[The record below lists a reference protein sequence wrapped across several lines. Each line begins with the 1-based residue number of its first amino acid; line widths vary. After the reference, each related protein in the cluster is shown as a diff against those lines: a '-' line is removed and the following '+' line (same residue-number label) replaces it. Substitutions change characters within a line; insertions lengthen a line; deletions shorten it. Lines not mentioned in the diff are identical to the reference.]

1 MENLKVGEIYHI
13 TDNEYPGKK
22 IIYRHEGMAD
32 SQRGYGFYIS
42 DLNGSEFEFQ
52 KSTPYLQGRNI
63 KKATEL
69 ESKWLKYC
77 IKNNI
82 YVSYHDFMMDYK
94 HKLTGRKVRA
104 LIDNPYSGTVPKG
117 EIGVIISTSGYIY
130 VDFPSQQ
137 GYLLNGDI
145 DESKIE
151 LLPPDFIGDNPRKLK
166 WYMKYEPMTEN
177 QFKFLVYHLGK
188 QFVQHCHFTCT
199 LSNFKSKGFIRESD
213 CSNGWSIDN
222 NNQGHE
228 VLKKISDFIPL
239 HEVGKWYKFKGK
251 DTYAKFK
258 DLSPCG
264 KHFYFSQ
271 CILEGKYEKV
281 EGSWYTK
288 HCEDYASNIE
298 ILKFTKPAKNMK
310 RFPIGPIAIKDIRN
324 NRIYSDFTKIKNVKH
339 GNCRLADSPD
349 IRIIGYEDDLYV
361 VRWTDYDG
369 REVIQGFKEEDLV
382 EAKNPEKLV
391 FGKFNIGDIVVSMQ
405 DITAYRSK
413 GDLFV
418 VLPNSSKNAL
428 WYRTHIYNEEANST
442 KSDGWRLAT
451 DDEKKLYENG
461 ITNIKCECCVKIT
474 KENAYQLNLF
484 LELNKDKYC
493 GYHPYWGVSET
504 SIGNFF
510 HFPSYEGISGTYIHT
525 SPEKHY
531 PEVTLEEL
539 YEKAGYEPFGYKP
552 FEKKPVEIKAV
563 LEEMAFRIKDHK
575 KEQKDNRLIQLK
587 IRDKSVTTT
596 TQQRVKLKIIKP
608 SLITIKN

>member
-42 DLNGSEFEFQ
+42 DLNGSEFEFR

-69 ESKWLKYC
+69 ESEWLKCC
-77 IKNNI
+77 IKNDAYI
-82 YVSYHDFMMDYK
+82 RYCDFMIK
-94 HKLTGRKVRA
+94 HNLKGRKVRA
-104 LIDNPYSGTVPKG
+104 LIDRPNAGMVLKG
-117 EIGVIISTSGYIY
+117 EIGIITSTSGSIY

-137 GYLLNGDI
+137 GYILNGGI

-151 LLPPDFIGDNPRKLK
+151 LLPPDFIGDKPIKLK

-177 QFKFLVYHLGK
+177 QFKFLIYHLGK
-188 QFVQHCHFTCT
+188 QFVQHCHFTYT
-199 LSNFKSKGFIRESD
+199 LSNFKINGFIRESD
-213 CSNGWSIDN
+213 CSTGWSIDN

-258 DLSPCG
+258 DISPCG
-264 KHFYFSQ
+264 KHFYFSE
-271 CILEGKYEKV
+271 CIVEGKYEKV
-281 EGSWYTK
+281 EGSWYTN
-288 HCEDYASNIE
+288 HCKNYAPNIE
-298 ILKFTKPAKNMK
+298 ILNFTEPIKKMK
-310 RFPIGPIAIKDIRN
+310 KFPIGPIGIKDIRN
-324 NRIYSDFTKIKNVKH
+324 GRVYSNFTSAIKNVKH
-339 GNCRLADSPD
+339 GNCELADNPD
-349 IRIIGYEDDLYV
+349 IRIIGYEDHLYV
-361 VRWTDYDG
+361 VRWTDNIG

-391 FGKFNIGDIVVSMQ
+391 FGKFSIGDIVVSMT
-405 DITAYRSK
+405 DVTGYRDN

-418 VLPNSSKNAL
+418 VLPNSSKNTL
-428 WYRTHIYNEEANST
+428 WYRTHIYNDEINST

-461 ITNIKCECCVKIT
+461 ITNIEYRCCVKIT

-484 LELNKDKYC
+484 LELNKGKYN
-493 GYHPYWGVSET
+493 GYHPYWGVSEA
-504 SIGNFF
+504 SIGKFF
-510 HFPSYEGISGTYIHT
+510 HFPSYKSKSVGGYIHT
-525 SPEKHY
+525 SSEKYY
-531 PEVTLEEL
+531 PEVTLKEL
-539 YEKAGYEPFGYKP
+539 YEKAGYKP
-552 FEKKPVEIKAV
+552 IEKRPEIKAV

-596 TQQRVKLKIIKP
+596 TQQRVRLRIIKP

>member
-1 MENLKVGEIYHI
+1 MENLKVGEIYRI
-13 TDNEYPGKK
+13 TDKKYPCKK
-22 IIYRHEGMAD
+22 MIYKHDGMSD
-32 SQRGYGFYIS
+32 SQRGYGFYLS
-42 DLNGSEFEFQ
+42 NLNGNEFEFK
-52 KSTPYLQGRNI
+52 KSTPSLKDRDI

-69 ESKWLKYC
+69 ESEWLKYC
-77 IKNNI
+77 IKDNT
-82 YVSYHDFMMDYK
+82 YVSYHDFIMDYK

-137 GYLLNGDI
+137 GYLLNGGI

-151 LLPPDFIGDNPRKLK
+151 LLPPDL
-166 WYMKYEPMTEN
+166 T
-177 QFKFLVYHLGK
+177 HLY
-188 QFVQHCHFTCT
+188 
-199 LSNFKSKGFIRESD
+199 
-213 CSNGWSIDN
+213 
-222 NNQGHE
+222 
-228 VLKKISDFIPL
+228 
-239 HEVGKWYKFKGK
+239 EVGKWYKFKGK

-258 DLSPCG
+258 DISPCG
-264 KHFYFSQ
+264 KHFYFSE
-271 CILEGKYEKV
+271 CIVEGKYEKV